1 MSKPK
6 TKGQQKKSA
15 KPTPKRP
22 AAPRTSLWHW
32 AVLGLFLIAV
42 WAAYSPTL
50 SAEFINYDDDVYIT
64 ENPVVRDLNAATVKH
79 VFSNYYYNQYSPV
92 AMTIMGMEVKLFGL
106 EARPLKAIA
115 ILLHALNALLVFF
128 FIRRGLGRTEH
139 ALAIAALFALHPLQV
154 ESVAWLTASMKIG
167 TFSLFML
174 GALLAYDQY
183 LRRASWGFYLLS
195 LALFVLSCFCKEQA
209 IALAPLLLAYDY
221 LKKRPLTSTRLWIE
235 KIPFFIVAGIFAV
248 VTLGVKDEMKS
259 ESLADYFSMGHRLLF
274 GAYALLS
281 YWIKLLVPIGL
292 NTFYT
297 YPEKSAI
304 PALYYVAP
312 AVVLAVLA
320 GLWYAW
326 KHEQRVLVFAGLFFF
341 INIFLTLLSQ
351 VLSVRDVM
359 MADRYVY
366 LPAIGF
372 FMALLYGVDRLA
384 RQKPALQPALWGTLA
399 VFVLV
404 LGIATYQRSK
414 VWLNSSTVFT
424 DAIEKGLAEH
434 HKLNPFMALSYN
446 NRGIDRKNRGDIQGA
461 LADYEQAIA
470 ANPSYASAYLNRAN
484 IQFNAGRYAEAI
496 PDYDK
501 ALALN
506 PREAKAWSNRGGA
519 KAALGQIEDALKDL
533 DKAIELE
540 PNYRDALSNRALVRY
555 NAKQYQGAIEDAN
568 AFLRLRPDNTDLMNL
583 KAMALMELGKMS
595 EAEQTFNQAI
605 QINPQQGVFYLNR
618 SFLHARTGNKSKAL
632 NDALK
637 AKQLGATV
645 NEAYLESLR

>member
-6 TKGQQKKSA
+6 PKNQQKKPA
-15 KPTPKRP
+15 KPAPKRSF
-22 AAPRTSLWHW
+22 APKPSLWHW
-32 AVLGLFLIAV
+32 AVLGLILLAV

-64 ENPVVRDLNAATVKH
+64 ENPVIRDLNSANVKYI
-79 VFSNYYYNQYSPV
+79 FSNYYYNQYSPV
-92 AMTIMGMEVKLFGL
+92 AMAIMGMEVKLFGL
-106 EARPLKAIA
+106 EARPLKAMA
-115 ILLHALNALLVFF
+115 ILLHALNALLAFF
-128 FIRRGLGRTEH
+128 FVRQALGRTEY
-139 ALAIAALFALHPLQV
+139 ALAVAALFALHPLQV

-167 TFSLFML
+167 AFSLFTL

-183 LRRASWGFYLLS
+183 LKRASWGFYLLA
-195 LALFVLSCFCKEQA
+195 LALFVLSCFSKEQA

-221 LKKRPLTSTRLWIE
+221 LKKRPLTSARLWLE
-235 KIPFFIVAGIFAV
+235 KIPFFAVAAIFAV
-248 VTLGVKDEMKS
+248 VTLGVKNEMKS
-259 ESLADYFSMGHRLLF
+259 ESLADYFSMWHRLLF

-281 YWIKLLVPIGL
+281 YWIKLLIPSGL
-292 NTFYT
+292 STFYT

-304 PALYYVAP
+304 PAYYYAAP
-312 AVVLAVLA
+312 AAVLAVLA

-326 KHEQRVLVFAGLFFF
+326 KRDQRVLVFAGLFFF

-366 LPAIGF
+366 LPVIGF
-372 FMALLYGVDRLA
+372 FIALVYGADMLA
-384 RQKPALQPALWGTLA
+384 KQKPALRPALWGALG
-399 VFVLV
+399 VFALV
-404 LGIATYQRSK
+404 LGIATHQRSK

-424 DAIEKGLAEH
+424 DAIEKGLSEH
-434 HKLNPFMALSYN
+434 GKINPFMALAYN

-501 ALALN
+501 ALELN

-519 KAALGQIEDALKDL
+519 KAALGQTEEALKDL
-533 DKAIELE
+533 DKALELE

-555 NAKQYQGAIEDAN
+555 NAKQYQGAIEDAD
-568 AFLRLRPDNTDLMNL
+568 AFLRLRSDNADIMNL
-583 KAMALMELGKMS
+583 KAMALMELGKMP
-595 EAEQTFNQAI
+595 EAEQTFGQAI
-605 QINPQQGVFYLNR
+605 QINPRQGIFYLNR
-618 SFLHARTGNKSKAL
+618 SFLYSRMGNKGKAL

-637 AKQLGATV
+637 AKQLGAAV